1 MMLYQFSISILAWGA
16 ILGNVGNAQP
26 YPLDSFTNTKRATS
40 PSDATAFAIIYGY
53 PLTQYAAS
61 LDSVITSVGT
71 NAILSEKHTATA
83 NEAAIVRPNVDT
95 LYSKIAVDLSS
106 HQVVITIPKIDDRF
120 YVFPFYDLWSNNFA
134 NLGSLNNTAPG
145 KYLLR
150 YTPGRSGF
158 ESSPKETGYLGIVSF
173 PTPYGLV
180 LPRILLKNNSTDLD
194 IVHAIQDQI
203 KVEKVRQ
210 PFSVAPPL
218 SYELLGN
225 GALEPL
231 ALISPA
237 ALDTNSVKT
246 LLTVVA
252 RVAPYNFP
260 AATENIPVTSVLRV
274 AGLINGQ
281 YSPPRYVNYTE
292 ANKIVNTALTSTDT
306 LIQLFNN
313 EWFDYPPEASGNFHS
328 FYTVRSIIAYTG
340 YLQLVQEE
348 ALYPEYLGSGIKGL
362 SLTGNESYTLTF
374 SGKPPVKGFWSL
386 TAYNSSSYLIP
397 NPLNRYSLG
406 DRSSLTYDDG
416 QLVYGTDRNGSFT
429 ILIQPADVTPPANW
443 TNNWLPAP
451 VGGGNFTVNLRF
463 YGPTKPLYAG
473 GTYTYPVVKK
483 QAVIVP
489 Q

>member
-1 MMLYQFSISILAWGA
+1 MI
-16 ILGNVGNAQP
+16 
-26 YPLDSFTNTKRATS
+26 
-40 PSDATAFAIIYGY
+40 
-53 PLTQYAAS
+53 QYAAS

-71 NAILSEKHTATA
+71 NAIFSEKNTATA
-83 NEAAIVRPNVDT
+83 DEAAIVRPNVDT

-106 HQVVITIPKIDDRF
+106 YEVVITIPKIDDRF

-150 YTPGRSGF
+150 HTPGRSGF
-158 ESSPKETGYLGIVSF
+158 ESLPKDTGYLGAVNF

-203 KVEKVRQ
+203 KVEKGRQ
-210 PFSVAPPL
+210 TIPLAPPL
-218 SYELLGN
+218 SYELLGS
-225 GALEPL
+225 GTLEPL
-231 ALISPA
+231 ALTPPA
-237 ALDTNSVKT
+237 ALDTNSVKA

-252 RVAPYNFP
+252 RVAPYNPP
-260 AATENIPVTSVLRV
+260 ANARDIIPVSSVLRV
-274 AGLINGQ
+274 AGISNGR
-281 YSPPRYVNYTE
+281 YSPSTFVNYTE
-292 ANKIVNTALTSTDT
+292 ANQIANTALTSTEK

-328 FYTVRSIIAYTG
+328 SYTIRSIIAYTG
-340 YLQLVQEE
+340 YLQLVQDE
-348 ALYPEYLGSGIKGL
+348 ALYPEYIGSGIHGL
-362 SLTGNESYTLTF
+362 SLAGNESYTLTF

-406 DRSSLTYDDG
+406 DRSSLTYDDS
-416 QLVYGTDRNGSFT
+416 QLVYGTGRNGSFT
-429 ILIQPADVTPPANW
+429 ILIQPADVAPPVNW

-451 VGGGNFTVNLRF
+451 AGGGNFTVNLRF
-463 YGPTKPLYAG
+463 YGPTGPLYAG
-473 GTYTYPVVKK
+473 GAYAYPVVGPEGMYQEERRTDEPIRTKERRS
-483 QAVIVP
+483 AALLGMERLTRALHVTMERWATALLRERLTI
-489 Q
+489 